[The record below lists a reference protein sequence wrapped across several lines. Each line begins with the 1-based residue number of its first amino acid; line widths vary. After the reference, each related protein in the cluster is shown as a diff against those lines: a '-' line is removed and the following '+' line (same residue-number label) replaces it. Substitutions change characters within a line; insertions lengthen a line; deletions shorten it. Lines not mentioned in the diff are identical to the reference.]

1 MATIY
6 ENDKYL
12 RLPYRKLFRKVK
24 LHQVG
29 NWEILDIIRYIF
41 IKANYTDK
49 IKDGKIYNDPIGEYY
64 EDEYKESTKTIFNC
78 ISKYATSLFVNDQ
91 SELKTH
97 YENIKIKTETI
108 PIKGNNN
115 NKEKIIKLYS
125 SILILLLI
133 LMRVITN
140 NKKLME
146 INIIIIIEQI
156 QKILYLGFYNKKI
169 LIKIWR

>member
-64 EDEYKESTKTIFNC
+64 EDEYKESTKTIFTV
-78 ISKYATSLFVNDQ
+78 IAGIMDTSNYGNPPIFR
-91 SELKTH
+91 LKFQNSITH
-97 YENIKIKTETI
+97 NY
-108 PIKGNNN
+108 
-115 NKEKIIKLYS
+115 
-125 SILILLLI
+125 
-133 LMRVITN
+133 V
-140 NKKLME
+140 KKNLR
-146 INIIIIIEQI
+146 
-156 QKILYLGFYNKKI
+156 F
-169 LIKIWR
+169 